1 MQCQNTN
8 FDFGIAWSLKKF
20 FPAGVELTYSVF
32 NFDTNIDIAYIME
45 WWQKTV
51 VRSTL
56 LKVLK
61 KSTDTYEALAT
72 SYVSL

>member
-32 NFDTNIDIAYIME
+32 NFDTNIDIAYI
-45 WWQKTV
+45 WNGGRK
-51 VRSTL
+51 RL
-56 LKVLK
+56 
-61 KSTDTYEALAT
+61 
-72 SYVSL
+72 